1 VKGRPLPPE
10 LEDRVDPMF
19 EQPVLGLL
27 MLALDAY
34 GTRRR
39 GLLRHPVAR
48 DVRIPCRTLMVCLA
62 EDGDRDVTR
71 AEAQLIRQAVRHYLR
86 GRPEY
91 TDLLEGF
98 L

>member
-34 GTRRR
+34 GTRAGAGSSGTPSPGTSGSRA
-39 GLLRHPVAR
+39 GPSWSAS
-48 DVRIPCRTLMVCLA
+48 PRTGTA
-62 EDGDRDVTR
+62 T
-71 AEAQLIRQAVRHYLR
+71 
-86 GRPEY
+86 
-91 TDLLEGF
+91 
-98 L
+98 